1 MEQLEIIKAS
11 EITTREIEWLW
22 YPFIPYGKVTILQGD
37 SGDGKSLMILK
48 LAAMLTQGEPMP
60 FADGDGQAPINVIY
74 QSSEDDADDTIVP
87 RFLKAGGDPERLL
100 FINEKKKFLSFSDLR
115 LLAALEQTKARLLI
129 LDPLSAYIGEGIQ
142 LNAANE
148 VRAQF
153 RPLIE
158 MAKELKCAILIVHHQ
173 NKQLGQ
179 KAINRGSGSVD
190 VIAGPRSTLVI
201 ARTGNDDPD
210 ERILA
215 QVKCN
220 VGPTGTAIVFS
231 VGNGEVTW
239 LREEAKTADEVL
251 GNVFSGLGR
260 PGTLVSDAKDILA
273 EQLAKGPRPQQEIMA
288 MMKAAGIGE
297 TTAKKAK
304 ALLAIR
310 SVKQGSMWFWSLPEA
325 GIEIAN

>member
-1 MEQLEIIKAS
+1 MELLEIIKAS

-22 YPFIPYGKVTILQGD
+22 YPFIPFGKVTILQGD

-60 FADGDGQAPINVIY
+60 FTDGDGQAPINVIY

-100 FINEKKKFLSFSDLR
+100 FINEKKKFLSFSDPR

-158 MAKELKCAILIVHHQ
+158 MAKELECAILIVHHQ

-325 GIEIAN
+325 GIGIAD

>member
-48 LAAMLTQGEPMP
+48 MAAMLTRGEPMP
-60 FADGDGQAPINVIY
+60 FADGEGQAPINVIY

-100 FINEKKKFLSFSDLR
+100 FINEKKKFLNFSDPR

-201 ARTGNDDPD
+201 ARTGSEDPD

-220 VGPTGTAIVFS
+220 VGPTGTAIVF
-231 VGNGEVTW
+231 
-239 LREEAKTADEVL
+239 
-251 GNVFSGLGR
+251 
-260 PGTLVSDAKDILA
+260 
-273 EQLAKGPRPQQEIMA
+273 
-288 MMKAAGIGE
+288 
-297 TTAKKAK
+297 
-304 ALLAIR
+304 R
-310 SVKQGSMWFWSLPEA
+310 SVTA
-325 GIEIAN
+325 R

>member
-1 MEQLEIIKAS
+1 MELLEIIKAS

-22 YPFIPYGKVTILQGD
+22 YPFIPFGKVTILQGD

-60 FADGDGQAPINVIY
+60 FTDGDGQAPINVIY

-100 FINEKKKFLSFSDLR
+100 FINEKKKFLSFSDPR

-325 GIEIAN
+325 GIGIAD